1 MPHRSVAAAAAAAA
15 PTAVTGR
22 TPPEGT
28 ILSADPAAPIAMI
41 GTVSPRCERYC
52 PILADHMDRMW
63 PSHPPLFY
71 ALAAGRRAPY
81 PRIIEAEAST
91 WSAVL
96 LTGLEQLRREGYTH
110 AFVLLEDHVPLW
122 PCDEALLADQL
133 RMALDHDL
141 RCLYFCKHEWPWS
154 STEHSYEPDGRI
166 RGWAAIDVVTLE
178 GYRLARMPRNDLH
191 YNRCQPA
198 LWRIDDYVALLGDA
212 VRKGVA
218 DPWTF
223 ETFAMPGQPEHYVS
237 EYQWPSRRCGYRR
250 LGRVDLRALYSMKM
264 PEGKR
269 LRDELLRERFPAL
282 SDRARAATGALFW
295 HWGRLLRIPQRFE
308 RRQRMVHRPR

>member
-1 MPHRSVAAAAAAAA
+1 LSV
-15 PTAVTGR
+15 
-22 TPPEGT
+22 
-28 ILSADPAAPIAMI
+28 AMI
-41 GTVSPRCERYC
+41 GTVSPGCERYC
-52 PILADHMDRMW
+52 PILADHVDRMW

-81 PRIIEAEAST
+81 GRILETEAAAWTS
-91 WSAVL
+91 VL
-96 LTGLEQLRREGYTH
+96 LAGLEQLRERGYSH

-133 RMALDHDL
+133 RIALDHDL
-141 RCLYFCKHEWPWS
+141 RCLYFCKHEWPWG
-154 STEHSYEPDGRI
+154 STEHRFEPEGRV
-166 RGWAAIDVVTLE
+166 RGWPEIDVVTLE

-198 LWRIDDYVALLGDA
+198 LWKIDDYIALLREA
-212 VRKGVA
+212 VRSGVE
-218 DPWTF
+218 DPWSF

-250 LGRVDLRALYSMKM
+250 RGKVDLRALYSMKM

-282 SDRARAATGALFW
+282 SDRARVAMGALLW
-295 HWGRLLRIPQRFE
+295 QWGRLRRIPQRFE
-308 RRQRMVHRPR
+308 RRQRAVQRPR